1 MEALLSEILQP
12 GFLDPAN
19 EDFSLIFA
27 ARISLSLSL
36 SLCVQKSERNRRCMS
51 KPTDRKTSTEEAETQ
66 LGSKLHRN
74 SRMREILDLLQ
85 SWQFTRRQWTFDNED
100 RLSHLVDEKI
110 FCADVSYGPLQHM
123 IY

>member
-19 EDFSLIFA
+19 EDFLSDFCSEDF
-27 ARISLSLSL
+27 SLSLSL
-36 SLCVQKSERNRRCMS
+36 SEQKSERNRRCMS

-66 LGSKLHRN
+66 LESKLHRN

>member
-36 SLCVQKSERNRRCMS
+36 SEQKSERNHRCMS
-51 KPTDRKTSTEEAETQ
+51 KPTDRKTSTEEQRHNWSPNCTET
-66 LGSKLHRN
+66 LACVKFWIYCNPGN
-74 SRMREILDLLQ
+74 SRE
-85 SWQFTRRQWTFDNED
+85 DNGHSIMKID
-100 RLSHLVDEKI
+100 CTSHLVDEKI

>member
-19 EDFSLIFA
+19 KDFSLIFA
-27 ARISLSLSL
+27 ARISLSLSE
-36 SLCVQKSERNRRCMS
+36 QKSERNRRCMS
-51 KPTDRKTSTEEAETQ
+51 KPTDRKTSTEQADTQ
-66 LGSKLHRN
+66 LESKLHRN
-74 SRMREILDLLQ
+74 SHMREILDLLQ
-85 SWQFTRRQWTFDNED
+85 PWQFTRRQWTFDNED